1 MTAFIAILPEFIASL
16 PALFTLMVKLM
27 QISVSFV
34 SWAKDREFKEWL
46 DQLDSQI
53 LSMKGPSTDDQK
65 KEAIQNLSRL
75 MRILG

>member
-16 PALFTLMVKLM
+16 PALFGLLVKLM
-27 QISVSFV
+27 QVSVSFV
-34 SWAKDREFKEWL
+34 AWAKDREFKQWL
-46 DQLDSQI
+46 DEFDSQI